1 VKEGW
6 GGTFMDQCLNNLWC
20 KNELKEWKEIPF
32 PLSNF
37 LGFWLAQK
45 SMLFDEKATPYFQV
59 SY

>member
-1 VKEGW
+1 
-6 GGTFMDQCLNNLWC
+6 MDQCLKNLWC